1 MVSVVI
7 ATRDRAALLERTLA
21 ALGAQE
27 LQDGAI
33 EVLIVDNGS
42 SDHTREVVAEAAAVL
57 PDVVYLY
64 ERGPENPTR

>member
-1 MVSVVI
+1 MISVVI

-27 LQDGAI
+27 LEDGAI

-42 SDHTREVVAEAAAVL
+42 FQPIPTPAATTEVLIV
-57 PDVVYLY
+57 DN
-64 ERGPENPTR
+64 G